1 LSQWLHYRRAVNG
14 IDGCVMDST
23 AGTIEPS
30 NDHRLNRQM
39 IEVREFASTVMQ
51 RLQLVRSAEGLHPKL
66 VDGKVHERICYKF
79 GGGAKPRSTA
89 E

>member
-1 LSQWLHYRRAVNG
+1 
-14 IDGCVMDST
+14 
-23 AGTIEPS
+23 
-30 NDHRLNRQM
+30 M

-66 VDGKVHERICYKF
+66 LDGKVHERICYRF
-79 GGGAKPRSTA
+79 GGGAKPRGAA